1 MAPTEP
7 AIHEPTLAD
16 IEAAAARIAG
26 QAVRTPLL
34 ESPALNRRVGGR
46 VLVKAEMLQRTGS
59 FKFRGAYNKLSQ
71 IPEDIRRHGVIAFS
85 SGNHAQ
91 GVAAAAHLL
100 GAPATIV
107 MPSDAPMV
115 KREGTASWG
124 ATIVTYDRRDHDK
137 RETIAVDLLNRQGG
151 TLISPFDDPDIIAG
165 QGTVGLELVDQADV
179 EPDAVV
185 VPAGGGG
192 LTAGVAT
199 AVAAK
204 LPGVPIYTAEPEGY
218 DDHARSFVSGDR
230 EAVAAGAESFCDAL
244 LAPRPGI
251 LTFAINKKRCR
262 GGLVVSDAEV
272 AMAMAVAF
280 RDLKVVV
287 EPGGAVALAA
297 VLTGRIAAEGKT
309 VAVVCSGG
317 NVDAGG
323 FAEILG
329 AAPVS
334 G

>member
-1 MAPTEP
+1 MPPTE
-7 AIHEPTLAD
+7 ANIYEPTLAD
-16 IEAAAARIAG
+16 LEAAAERIAG

-34 ESPALNRRVGGR
+34 ESAALNRRVGGR

-59 FKFRGAYNKLSQ
+59 FKFRGAYNKISQ
-71 IPEDIRRHGVIAFS
+71 IPADMRRHGIIAFS

-107 MPSDAPMV
+107 MPSDAPTV

-137 RETIAVDLLNRQGG
+137 RETIARDILDRQGG
-151 TLISPFDDPDIIAG
+151 TLIPPFDDPDIIAG
-165 QGTVGLELVDQADV
+165 QGTVGLELVEQANA
-179 EPDAVV
+179 EPDAVI

-199 AVAAK
+199 AVAGK
-204 LPGVPIYTAEPEGY
+204 LPGTPVYTAEPAGF

-230 EAVAAGAESFCDAL
+230 EHIADGAESFCDAL

-251 LTFAINKKRCR
+251 LTFAINKKLCR
-262 GGLVVSDAEV
+262 GGLVVTDTEV
-272 AMAMAVAF
+272 AHAMAVAF

-297 VLTGRIAAEGKT
+297 VLTGKIAAEGKT
-309 VAVVCSGG
+309 IAVVCSGG
-317 NVDAGG
+317 NVDAAIYGE
-323 FAEILG
+323 ALR
-329 AAPVS
+329 S
-334 G
+334 L